1 MALLVHAFLFYFSR
15 PVRVR
20 YFVGSLKWTSEL
32 LTQPA
37 SRIRVVIHGSWA
49 NGTAKHYSLAF
60 HCSDIL
66 AVCSC
71 FRTKCI
77 CLKSC
82 VNFCVGT
89 WVYTLS
95 MLHEA
100 VATSNTSH
108 TSLNFSYT
116 KYSTK
121 KTALKTPSQVLQCA
135 LFQTNRFASI
145 LRSSLSFLDPLL
157 PRVVAFVHEFP
168 EFFQV
173 IAHCARK
180 TEVALWQYF
189 FATVGDPID
198 LFEVSNWTY

>member
-1 MALLVHAFLFYFSR
+1 MNLRATPTTCFPHPSGHSWVSSERYSKTLQLYFS
-15 PVRVR
+15 
-20 YFVGSLKWTSEL
+20 L
-32 LTQPA
+32 L
-37 SRIRVVIHGSWA
+37 
-49 NGTAKHYSLAF
+49 
-60 HCSDIL
+60 SDIL

-121 KTALKTPSQVLQCA
+121 KPALKTPSQVLQCA

-145 LRSSLSFLDPLL
+145 LRGSLSFLDPLL

-189 FATVGDPID
+189 FATVGDPKD
-198 LFEVSNWTY
+198 LFEVSN